1 MNGEANGH
9 DQRLDAQAQSVGQF
23 ALHGLVVELLEVLH
37 RGVDEG
43 EAAPLAEI
51 ATELTRKLKEGTPI
65 APSDVDHLY
74 ELLRTAI
81 AAAPQDVGEYTINA
95 AELRRDWL
103 IACDSN
109 WDNDHDEPRMGW
121 LPAGRVALF
130 AGTPGRGKSRLAL
143 QLALA
148 VCTNGTRNWVDGAT
162 GLRFLPDPMERAPP
176 VFYVSWEDELEEI
189 SRRLRA
195 LDAWEAARGV
205 LRFCDLAAHGA
216 LWANGGLT
224 EAGQYVRKRCEKLN
238 ARLLVLDPLS
248 AAFDGNENDRS
259 YVRAFMSNWDAWG
272 RQARCAI
279 LLVSHPP
286 KTPASSRS
294 APPYSGSTDWH
305 GAARTVWALDHV
317 NPPDK
322 GSYADEKPALVL
334 TCFKSN
340 YGLPP
345 PRLWLVIDDRGVI
358 TSTAPPQWELAR
370 LAAKQPK
377 EAEGRYDGA

>member
-1 MNGEANGH
+1 MTTDYTPDTNDASIDASAERPDAATLELRERQSHALKDALAAVDDGS
-9 DQRLDAQAQSVGQF
+9 LDPAA
-23 ALHGLVVELLEVLH
+23 VEQLNQ
-37 RGVDEG
+37 
-43 EAAPLAEI
+43 
-51 ATELTRKLKEGTPI
+51 
-65 APSDVDHLY
+65 
-74 ELLRTAI
+74 LLRTGT
-81 AAAPQDVGEYTINA
+81 AAEPQDVGEYAIDA

-103 IACDSN
+103 IACESN
-109 WDNDHDEPRMGW
+109 WDKDHDEPRMGW

-148 VCTNGTRNWVDGAT
+148 VCTNGKRSWIDGAT
-162 GLRFLPDPMERAPP
+162 SLCFLSDPEEHAPP
-176 VFYVSWEDELEEI
+176 VFYVSWEDEIEEV

-195 LDAWEAARGV
+195 LDAWDAARDV

-216 LWANGGLT
+216 LWADGRIT
-224 EAGQYVRKRCEKLN
+224 EAGQYVRKRCEELN
-238 ARLLVLDPLS
+238 ARLLILDPLS

-272 RQARCAI
+272 RQARCAV
-279 LLVSHPP
+279 LLISHPP

-305 GAARTVWALDHV
+305 GAARTVWALDYV
-317 NPPDK
+317 CPPDRDK
-322 GSYADEKPALVL
+322 RHANEKPALAL

-345 PRLWLVIDDRGVI
+345 PRLWLRIDDAGVI
-358 TSTAPPQWELAR
+358 CATAPPKWELAR
-370 LAAKQPK
+370 QAAEQGK
-377 EAEGRYDGA
+377 EAEERADAMA